1 LTDRN
6 LRIVSQSFSKRFPA
20 QVDISSVDL
29 NALRKEQILIAK
41 KIILKDTFKTPEIL
55 AGVDLSY
62 KESNCIVAYVALKSK
77 TLEVLEKR
85 AITHKVVFP
94 YIPTFLAYREGP
106 PILALIEQLDKF
118 PDILMINGH
127 GIAHPLFC
135 GCASHI
141 GFLTSI
147 PTIGIAQKFLHG
159 MTSEIPVSVGSY
171 CYATYSGRR
180 VAAVFLSKKGCKPII
195 ISAGHFITLG
205 GCLKIVKQSL
215 KGYKFPEPLRLAH
228 KFAQDEQRRM

>member
-1 LTDRN
+1 MS
-6 LRIVSQSFSKRFPA
+6 VQM
-20 QVDISSVDL
+20 DINSIDFES
-29 NALRKEQILIAK
+29 LRKEQSLLAK
-41 KIILKDTFKTPEIL
+41 KVVLEDTSAIPEIV

-62 KESNCIVAYVALKSK
+62 KNATCIVAYVALKSK

-85 AITHKVVFP
+85 TITHKVVFP

-106 PILALIEQLDKF
+106 PILALLEQLDTF

-135 GCASHI
+135 GSASHVGVLI
-141 GFLTSI
+141 GI
-147 PTIGIAQKFLHG
+147 PTIGIAVKLLHG

-171 CYATYSGRR
+171 CYATYSGRQ

-195 ISAGHFITLG
+195 ISPGHLITLDSAIQ
-205 GCLKIVKQSL
+205 IVKQSL

-228 KFAQDEQRRM
+228 KLAQEEKKRI